1 MVTNFHGADSEV
13 LASMETN
20 WFGNHPFETT
30 WFDWIIWAIYR
41 KYRISNTSV
50 YTPKLRALSMCSACT
65 NMAFTCFLQCCC
77 FRSRTWWAL
86 HRENRH
92 IPLLRTDLG
101 YWPGFHFTSRIRYCS
116 LRSATRPVWNWGLH
130 ALTYHSFSKIGMTK
144 HTLRTCLIS
153 VPFPC
158 FVSSYLSLTILCSV
172 SRVSLLSK
180 VTSQYTK
187 Y

>member
-20 WFGNHPFETT
+20 WFGNQPFETT

-101 YWPGFHFTSRIRYCS
+101 YWPGFHFTSHFYRKS
-116 LRSATRPVWNWGLH
+116 
-130 ALTYHSFSKIGMTK
+130 
-144 HTLRTCLIS
+144 
-153 VPFPC
+153 C
-158 FVSSYLSLTILCSV
+158 FLSLFIFRLHSTREPASNRMTYFILRAYTGTGV
-172 SRVSLLSK
+172 SHSQQEK
-180 VTSQYTK
+180 VGRGFGRKCRWMDRKGRNMHGRNPWQ
-187 Y
+187 